1 MPLKLVRGFPDNK
14 VVKDYPNREKD
25 ESARPV
31 PPVRSRPCQ
40 LLSEKRLEKMFPVD
54 VHGEK
59 VGDVPLPD
67 GIKVIPHYS
76 LLNLTSLLF
85 KPSLPDV
92 FDDSCVMTR
101 LSSQLVSTK
110 LPVQGQKEVVPKQI
124 EIAEEGRNVNKALC
138 KISFQNC

>member
-25 ESARPV
+25 DSARPV

-59 VGDVPLPD
+59 VGDVPLPE
-67 GIKVIPHYS
+67 GIKVILHSNPTTF
-76 LLNLTSLLF
+76 NPF

-124 EIAEEGRNVNKALC
+124 EMAEEGRNVNKALC
-138 KISFQNC
+138 KISFQKC